1 MDYIS
6 TDSWTTVSSCG
17 ATPAAAPPLHQHHHH
32 HHHHSGHERDL
43 TVVNTRVHSPKS
55 SRIVPKKSSEGS
67 RYSGL
72 ELESVSSSTSDRSW
86 IKRIQWFRNTR
97 RNHNLKKSST
107 EGEETHYVGGT
118 MESTPSIPVKS
129 AAILHDLKQEQPR
142 NALSRIASWMTV
154 NSSQRDEESV
164 VDFKESEWTPE
175 DSSYGAACPLFGW
188 IPKNRR
194 RSIEYAIIVVL
205 VIALVYLMVMLS
217 IVITKSHSDD
227 GMEENSGLNLD
238 DDRYISYDDDRH
250 GDDDPY
256 WSSYKNGG
264 GSGYGGR

>member
-17 ATPAAAPPLHQHHHH
+17 ATHAAAQPLHHHH
-32 HHHHSGHERDL
+32 HHPGHEMDA
-43 TVVNTRVHSPKS
+43 TVVNSPVHSPRS
-55 SRIVPKKSSEGS
+55 SRIAPKNSSEGP

-72 ELESVSSSTSDRSW
+72 EVESVSSSSSDRSW
-86 IKRIQWFRNTR
+86 MKRIRWFRNTR
-97 RNHNLKKSST
+97 RIRGSKDAPT
-107 EGEETHYVGGT
+107 AETHYVGGT
-118 MESTPSIPVKS
+118 MESAPPKS
-129 AAILHDLKQEQPR
+129 FKTTAIAQNSEQEQPQ
-142 NALSRIASWMTV
+142 NALSRIASWMTA

-164 VDFKESEWTPE
+164 IDFKESEWTPE

-194 RSIEYAIIVVL
+194 RSIEYAIIFVL

-217 IVITKSHSDD
+217 IVITKSHREEN
-227 GMEENSGLNLD
+227 MEENSGLNLD
-238 DDRYISYDDDRH
+238 DDRYISYDDDSH

-256 WSSYKNGG
+256 WTSSNNGG
-264 GSGYGGR
+264 GGGYGGR